1 MQIHLENLGALKRRL
16 DVTLPQSQIEAEVES
31 RLKRIARTARM
42 HGFRP
47 GKVPLKVI
55 AQTYGPQV
63 RQEVLGDA
71 VQKSFAEAVRSRNLR
86 VAGFPHFEPKPSP
99 GSGADFQYSAIFEV
113 YPEVQLGDLSGV
125 TLERP
130 VHEVTEADVDQTLQ
144 VLRKQ
149 RTTFT
154 PVERG
159 AARGDRLTLDFQGT
173 LDGQPFEGGQ
183 GQGVTVILGEGRLL
197 PAFED
202 NLLSVKAG
210 ETKRFEVGFP
220 EDYHGKEVA
229 GKTVTFEVTV
239 HAVEEPRLPPVDADF
254 AKALGIA
261 DGDLEKMRS
270 EIRANVEREVKRRL
284 QTRLK
289 ERVMEALLAVAS
301 LELPEALVEA
311 EQRRLADA
319 ARRDLEGRGVRV
331 QGAPLPPEMFAEQA
345 ERRVKLGLILAELVK
360 AHSLH
365 ARPEQVRA
373 IVEDFAQSYERP
385 EEVVKWYY
393 SKPERLNDAEALA
406 LEENVVRW
414 VLGQAKVVDKPVG
427 FDELTGK

>member
-71 VQKSFAEAVRSRNLR
+71 VQKSFAEAVRERNLR
-86 VAGFPHFEPKPSP
+86 VAGFPHFEPKPSLE
-99 GSGADFQYSAIFEV
+99 SGADFQYSAIFEV

-125 TLERP
+125 TIERP
-130 VHEVTEADVDQTLQ
+130 VHEVTEADVDQTIE

-149 RTTFT
+149 RMTFA
-154 PVERG
+154 PVERE
-159 AARGDRLTLDFQGT
+159 AARGDRLTIDFQGT

-183 GQGVTVILGEGRLL
+183 GEGVTVILGEGRLF
-197 PAFED
+197 PEFED
-202 NLLSVKAG
+202 NLAFLKAG
-210 ETKRFEVGFP
+210 ETKRFEVRFP
-220 EDYHGKEVA
+220 EDDHGKEVA
-229 GKTVTFEVTV
+229 GKTVVFEVTV
-239 HAVEEPRLPPVDADF
+239 RAVEEPRLPPVDADF

-261 DGDLEKMRS
+261 DGDVEKMRS
-270 EIRANVEREVKRRL
+270 EIRANVEREVRQRL
-284 QTRLK
+284 QARLK

-301 LELPEALVEA
+301 LELPQALVEA
-311 EQRRLADA
+311 EQHRLADA

-331 QGAPLPPEMFAEQA
+331 QGAPLPLEMFADQA
-345 ERRVKLGLILAELVK
+345 RRRVKLGLILAELVK
-360 AHSLH
+360 THGLH

-414 VLGQAKVVDKPVG
+414 ALGQARVVDKPFG

>member
-71 VQKSFAEAVRSRNLR
+71 VQRSFAEAVRSRNLR
-86 VAGFPHFEPKPSP
+86 VAGLPHFEPKPSP
-99 GSGADFQYSAIFEV
+99 ESGTDFQYSATFEV
-113 YPEVQLGDLSGV
+113 YPEVQLGDLSGL

-130 VHEVTEADVDQTLQ
+130 VHEVTEADVDQTIE
-144 VLRKQ
+144 VLRRQ
-149 RTTFT
+149 RMTFA

-159 AARGDRLTLDFQGT
+159 AARGDRLLLDFQGT
-173 LDGQPFEGGQ
+173 LNGQPFEGGQ

-202 NLLSVKAG
+202 HLLSVKAG
-210 ETKRFEVGFP
+210 ETKRFEVDFP

-239 HAVEEPRLPPVDADF
+239 RAVEEPRLPPVDADF

-261 DGDLEKMRS
+261 DGNLEKMRS
-270 EIRANVEREVKRRL
+270 EIRANVEREVKQRL
-284 QTRLK
+284 QARLK

-301 LELPEALVEA
+301 LELPQALVEA
-311 EQRRLADA
+311 EQRRLAEA
-319 ARRDLEGRGVRV
+319 ARRDLESRGVQVR
-331 QGAPLPPEMFAEQA
+331 GAPLPLEMFAEQA

-360 AHSLH
+360 THGLQ

-373 IVEDFAQSYERP
+373 IVEDLAQSYERP

>member
-1 MQIHLENLGALKRRL
+1 MQIQLENLGALKRRL
-16 DVTLPQSQIEAEVES
+16 DVTLPRSQIEAEVES
-31 RLKRIARTARM
+31 RLKRIARTAKM

-47 GKVPLKVI
+47 GKIPLKVI
-55 AQTYGPQV
+55 AQTYGAQV

-86 VAGFPHFEPKPSP
+86 VAGFPQFEPQPSP
-99 GSGADFQYSAIFEV
+99 ESDADFHYSAVFEV
-113 YPEVQLGDLSGV
+113 YPEVQLGDLSSV
-125 TLERP
+125 TIERP
-130 VHEVTEADVDQTLQ
+130 VHEVTEADVDHTIE

-149 RTTFT
+149 RTSFV
-154 PVERG
+154 PVARG
-159 AARGDRLTLDFQGT
+159 AAQGDRLTLDFQGT

-197 PAFED
+197 PAFEEK
-202 NLLSVKAG
+202 LLSMKAG
-210 ETKRFEVGFP
+210 QTQRFEVEFP
-220 EDYHGKEVA
+220 EDARWKEVA
-229 GKTVTFEVTV
+229 GKTVTFEVSV
-239 HAVEEPRLPPVDADF
+239 HAVEEPRLPPLDADF
-254 AKALGIA
+254 AKALGVA
-261 DGDLEKMRS
+261 DGDLDKMRS
-270 EIRANVEREVKRRL
+270 EIRANVEREVKQRL
-284 QTRLK
+284 QARLK
-289 ERVMEALLAVAS
+289 ERVMEALLAAAS
-301 LELPEALVEA
+301 LELPQALVQA
-311 EQRRLADA
+311 EQHRLAEA

-331 QGAPLPPEMFAEQA
+331 QGAPLPLEMFAEQA

-360 AHSLH
+360 RHGLH

-414 VLGQAKVVDKPVG
+414 VLAQAKVVDQPVS